1 MLRKGS
7 PQSSF
12 PIYSVFFQEACAL
25 SLLETCIFHVDV
37 AENLEDAGTDLL
49 DYCVRSITHLI
60 YPIDEEAKEFVPD
73 DKEEILVRE
82 ELLDQLKDMKEV
94 LYIRISHFGTQ
105 LTADPD
111 IKVNLN
117 LSKELGSFGVCRSL
131 LF

>member
-7 PQSSF
+7 PSSSF
-12 PIYSVFFQEACAL
+12 PIYSVFFQEACSL

-73 DKEEILVRE
+73 DKEEVLVRQ
-82 ELLDQLKDMKEV
+82 ELLDQLKDIKEV
-94 LYIRISHFGTQ
+94 LGLRC
-105 LTADPD
+105 
-111 IKVNLN
+111 
-117 LSKELGSFGVCRSL
+117 LSILR
-131 LF
+131 